1 MIISAQGGGN
11 AALFSYLYANFKNI
25 DESIYCRSSFRSR

>member
-1 MIISAQGGGN
+1 MIISTREGGN
-11 AALFSYLYANFKNI
+11 TALFSYLYANFKNI